1 MMSIL
6 CHFLLLLDIKNV
18 FFLKREALAWYSI
31 FRLDFVSKPTSL
43 CLKCAPEKN
52 VLLKSIF
59 LHADNHILM
68 LASDPE
74 TSSYAYVLC
83 KGAFEEASPVV
94 ISENSEID
102 GEVLDR

>member
-1 MMSIL
+1 
-6 CHFLLLLDIKNV
+6 
-18 FFLKREALAWYSI
+18 
-31 FRLDFVSKPTSL
+31 
-43 CLKCAPEKN
+43 
-52 VLLKSIF
+52 
-59 LHADNHILM
+59 M

-102 GEVLDR
+102 EELLDR